1 MLAAESGSGLLVQP
15 AWIEWHILLAMA
27 HSTRSKLAARASRC
41 RTPLQAFSRAS
52 QAERPSRSP
61 ASASRC
67 SCPSSERKRSRHA
80 AKLVCPTCDCGAHQ
94 QLVDPLDA
102 RVGSLHPRD
111 ERSSHLE
118 FGWSRGRMA
127 PIVAATS
134 EPRIRGAI
142 PCVDF
147 TGLHTNNQVNPGQR
161 ASKRFSFLVLSE
173 RPLWWASL

>member
-1 MLAAESGSGLLVQP
+1 MSPCWLGARRGFRQLHGEASFVNWIGETSFVNCHAIKSHRRNFSGRFCPGGAVYSYAGDGGAQKSLSL
-15 AWIEWHILLAMA
+15 A
-27 HSTRSKLAARASRC
+27 HSSRSKLAARASRC
-41 RTPLQAFSRAS
+41 RTPLQALARAS

-67 SCPSSERKRSRHA
+67 SCPSPERKVGHA

-118 FGWSRGRMA
+118 FGWSR
-127 PIVAATS
+127 PH
-134 EPRIRGAI
+134 GANRR
-142 PCVDF
+142 CHSV
-147 TGLHTNNQVNPGQR
+147 
-161 ASKRFSFLVLSE
+161 E
-173 RPLWWASL
+173 